1 MRESGSG
8 STRSVRE
15 DGPGVPAAERH
26 TPAYPPADLTDCED
40 EPIHVP
46 GAIQPHGLLLALDPA
61 TLTVAIASANVGRL
75 LGVSAVEAVG
85 RSLVRLVG
93 DLLAEHVRRRVAEG
107 ILNEPLIVHLPNDV
121 PGSLAGAEVD
131 VALHLT
137 DARLVVEIEPIGRPR
152 SVMLTYQSARAAMVR
167 LAAETSVL
175 GLARQLA
182 REVADLTEFD
192 RVMVYRFD
200 RDWNGEVIAEERR
213 SDLNPFLG
221 LHYPASDIPAQAR
234 RLYTVNWTRLIAD
247 VLYEPVPLHPV
258 RDPVTRAPLD
268 LSFSTLRSVSP
279 IHLEYLR
286 NMGVTASMSISIVMD
301 GELWGLIACH
311 HYSGP
316 HRPSHDARSAAE
328 FLGQVA
334 SQQIAE
340 RDRAD
345 AGLRALLTREMLTH
359 LIGRLGGSNEP
370 VLDALVDDPEL
381 LTLLD
386 ASGVAMMV
394 DGRLHTRG
402 TVPPPAALPVI
413 VDRLLG
419 PEDGSV
425 GHTDRLGELDPALA
439 AYDDLP
445 AGALVIG
452 NKPDRWLMWLRR
464 EMERTVDWGG
474 DPRNKQIA
482 SGEDPSVRLSP
493 RKSFEKWRE
502 VVRGRSLPWLE
513 DDAEV
518 ARNLRSHLGSLMLQ
532 RSHDQI
538 QVAESLQRSV
548 LAERPPRLPGLEVA
562 VRYTSAASYQLGGDW
577 WDCVVLDDDRVAFV
591 IGDVAGHGVEAVAA
605 MTQVRAAL
613 RAYLLAGME
622 LGAALDQL
630 DNFVVQLVDDKIVS
644 AMVAVVDRRTR
655 RIEAASAGHPPALLL
670 GGRGLEELL
679 PPVRPVL
686 GLGAGHAESV
696 TLEMP
701 AGTTLVMFTD
711 GLIERRGEDLFDNL
725 GLLAHSAGGGPGRG
739 AEALEQWVDALL
751 GTIPDAGDDDTT
763 LLAVRLPG
771 PDAPPV

>member
-1 MRESGSG
+1 MSR
-8 STRSVRE
+8 
-15 DGPGVPAAERH
+15 PADAGAATPAGRH
-26 TPAYPPADLTDCED
+26 TPAYPAADLTNCED

-46 GAIQPHGLLLALDPA
+46 GAIQPHGLLLALDPDTQA
-61 TLTVAIASANVGRL
+61 VAVASANVDAL
-75 LGVSAVEAVG
+75 AGVSADEAVG
-85 RSLVRLVG
+85 RPLECLLG
-93 DLLAEHVRRRVAEG
+93 DPLAEHVRRRLAEG
-107 ILNEPLIVHLPNDV
+107 VLDEPLVVHLPHDL

-131 VALHLT
+131 VALHRT
-137 DARLVVEIEPIGRPR
+137 DARLVVEVETVGRPR
-152 SVMLTYQSARAAMVR
+152 SVMLSYQSARAAMAR
-167 LAAETSVL
+167 LAAETTVL
-175 GLARQLA
+175 GLAGQLA
-182 REVADLTEFD
+182 QEVAELTGVD

-200 RDWNGEVIAEERR
+200 RAWNGEVIAEERR
-213 SDLNPFLG
+213 DDLNPFLG

-247 VLYEPVPLHPV
+247 VDYEPVPLHPV

-286 NMGVTASMSISIVMD
+286 NMGVTASMSISIVVG

-316 HRPSHDARSAAE
+316 HRPSQDARSAAE

-340 RDRAD
+340 RERTD
-345 AGLRALLTREMLTH
+345 ASARALRTSDMLTRML
-359 LIGRLGGSNEP
+359 GRLAGSSEP
-370 VLDALVDDPEL
+370 ALDALVADPEL
-381 LTLLD
+381 LTLMG
-386 ASGVAMMV
+386 ATGVVMRA
-394 DGRLHTRG
+394 DGRLHSRG
-402 TVPPPAALPVI
+402 TVPPPAAIPAI

-419 PEDGSV
+419 PGDGSL
-425 GHTDRLGELDPALA
+425 GHTDRLAELHPALA
-439 AYDDLP
+439 APEGDEP

-452 NKPDRWLMWLRR
+452 EGPDRWLMWLRPA
-464 EMERTVDWGG
+464 MERTVDWGG

-482 SGEDPSVRLSP
+482 SGEDAGVRLSP

-502 VVRGRSLPWLE
+502 VVSGRSVPWL
-513 DDAEV
+513 DADAEA
-518 ARNLRSHLGSLMLQ
+518 ARNLRGHLSSLMLK
-532 RSHDQI
+532 RSYDQI

-548 LAERPPRLPGLEVA
+548 LAERPPRVDGLDVA
-562 VRYTSAASYQLGGDW
+562 IRYTSAASYQLGGDW
-577 WDCVVLDDDRVAFV
+577 WDCIVLDDDRVAFV

-613 RAYLLAGME
+613 RAHLLAGT
-622 LGAALDQL
+622 GVAAALDEL
-630 DNFVVQLVDDKIVS
+630 DTFVVHLVDDKIVS

-655 RIEAASAGHPPALLL
+655 RIEAASAGHPPPLLL
-670 GGRGLEELL
+670 GGPGLPALR

-696 TLEMP
+696 TVEVP
-701 AGTTLVMFTD
+701 GGTTLVMFTD

-725 GLLAHSAGGGPGRG
+725 GLLAHSAGAGPAPG
-739 AEALEQWVDALL
+739 ADALERWVDALL
-751 GTIPDAGDDDTT
+751 GTIPEAGDDDTT

-771 PDAPPV
+771 PDASPN